1 MTEAAMAP
9 AEIRAGL
16 EQRVRNDL
24 LGPARGDGEVVFDG
38 TVRGRYLVG
47 MLAPKDTVAV
57 DPDRDDDEA
66 DHDDAGLSEDPVE
79 GRKAAKSVLHPS
91 SIGMSFAVE
100 GGVEQLAVTVT
111 WGHYRKDVEVVDD
124 DTGETKPAWRRE
136 PVEHR
141 IEVALSDEPLAT
153 ERLPAAKGD
162 VLVEGRA
169 RKHTTGFWLVT
180 LFLTNAQPDQ
190 ARNRDEVW
198 LFQPCLAVE
207 AIDGAAVFV
216 GRDAALGELVLDAG
230 PDPEEQRLLD
240 MQYRDHLE
248 FAVGHGIATHAEPAD
263 GNPARAVRVATEFLP
278 TYEVPNTVPAT
289 AEDTP
294 QLAGIVL
301 DMKRLAEA
309 SDDELRTWLSP
320 LAGGYRD
327 WLSAQRDRIADPA
340 ARLDGMEKFAGYA
353 VDEAARVADKIAA
366 GIDVVCTDPDAAA
379 AFRFANRAMWLQR
392 IHTEAISSHRKG
404 PDGPSFEQLLDPAH
418 PDTVDVEPRRSWRP
432 FQLAFLLLNL
442 PELVDPPHADRSGSK
457 ALVDLLFF
465 PTGGGKTEAYLGLT
479 AFTFAIR
486 RLIDAV
492 TTADGED
499 LDGGDGVAVL
509 MRYTLRLLTAQQFER
524 AAAMV
529 CAAETIRRED
539 PDTWGAVPFRLG
551 MWVGGSVT
559 PNRSV
564 DAKDAITSARRAGHD
579 RSAGATPLQLSRCPW
594 CGTELAL
601 AGDGHGNFHVE
612 HFEENPARRTLVY
625 CPDWACVFNARNAP
639 GEGIPVVTVDEEV
652 YRLLPTFLIGTVD
665 KFAQVPW
672 NGATKLL
679 FGRTAERCSRH
690 GYRTRDLAERLGF
703 CDPDVKTHP
712 KMAGADTAR
721 IEPCGRLRPPDLVIQ
736 DEFHLITGPLGSMGG
751 LYETIVD
758 ELASWRDDEVWVRP
772 KVVASTATIRRATQQ
787 ARGVFARRV
796 RLFPPQVLDIGDSF
810 FARQVTPSVDTPGR
824 RYLGVCVPGRRLKE
838 VENRVFRTV
847 MAAAQNLYSEEGLG
861 LAADPWMTT
870 VGYFSAIRELAG
882 MRRLADDE
890 LRTRLV
896 RINDRR
902 HPGLSARP
910 QKVDGKRRPL
920 VIEEL
925 TSRTSSAG
933 IRPALDRL
941 EITHDPSR
949 GLDGRWPIDLLLA
962 TNMISVGVDV
972 PRLGSMVIV
981 GQPKATAEYIQAS
994 SRVGRSPHGP
1004 GLVVTIANWA
1014 RPRDLSHYEN
1024 FEHYHATFYR
1034 HVEALSVTPFA
1045 DRAIDR
1051 GLSAVLTGLARNL
1064 NEDWNPNA
1072 GAQRIERGSTL
1083 MARIIDRIVA
1093 RAETVEGTA
1102 DIGARLRSQ
1111 LAARL
1116 DDLQR
1121 RQDEAAQGGTLA
1133 YEKRGQGQAGL
1144 VPLLSKPEAGG
1155 WDTWT
1160 LPNSLRNTEPLVN
1173 LLVDRDKDPSAAPD
1187 WDFDA
1192 GTSHPDGGRDTA
1204 EDVDEAPD
1212 LHAVED
1218 TTETPDVG
1226 NAKATSE
1233 VLA

>member
-1 MTEAAMAP
+1 MPDTDLRP
-9 AEIRAGL
+9 AEIRAEL

-24 LGPARGDGEVVFDG
+24 LGPARGDDEVLFDG
-38 TVRGRYLVG
+38 TVRSRYLVG
-47 MLAPKDTVAV
+47 MLAPKGTVAV
-57 DPDRDDDEA
+57 DPERDDDEA
-66 DHDDAGLSEDPVE
+66 EHDDAGFSEDPIE
-79 GRKAAKSVLHPS
+79 GRKAAKTVLHPS
-91 SIGMSFAVE
+91 SMGMSFAVE
-100 GGVEQLAVTVT
+100 GAVDRLAVTAA

-124 DTGETKPAWRRE
+124 ESGETKPVWRRE
-136 PVEHR
+136 QVEHHV
-141 IEVALSDEPLAT
+141 EVALTDGALMTSE
-153 ERLPAAKGD
+153 LPAAKGEA
-162 VLVEGRA
+162 LVEGRA

-198 LFQPCLAVE
+198 LFQPRLTVE
-207 AIDGAAVFV
+207 AVDGAAMFV
-216 GRDAALGELVLDAG
+216 GRGEALGDLALDGG

-240 MQYRDHLE
+240 MQYRDHVE
-248 FAVGHGIATHAEPAD
+248 FAVGHGIATHADAAED
-263 GNPARAVRVATEFLP
+263 NPARAVRVVTEFLP
-278 TYEVPNTVPAT
+278 AYEVPNTVAATPA
-289 AEDTP
+289 DTP
-294 QLAGIVL
+294 QLAGVVL
-301 DMKRLAEA
+301 DMKRLADATIE
-309 SDDELRTWLSP
+309 ELRSWLSP
-320 LAGGYRD
+320 LADGYRE
-327 WLSAQRDRIADPA
+327 WLTAQHARVSDPT
-340 ARLDGMEKFAGYA
+340 ARLEGLEEIAEYA
-353 VDEAARVADKIAA
+353 VGEANRVADKIAE
-366 GIDVVCTDPDAAA
+366 GIDEVCSDANAAA
-379 AFRFANRAMWLQR
+379 AFRFANRVMWLQR
-392 IHTEAISSHRKG
+392 VHTEAVAANRRQ
-404 PDGPSFEQLLDPAH
+404 PDGASVDQLLDPGH
-418 PDTVDVEPRRSWRP
+418 LDTVDVEANRSWFP

-442 PELVDPPHADRSGSK
+442 PELTDPAHVDRSGSK

-486 RLIDAV
+486 RLAGVV
-492 TTADGED
+492 TTADGEE

-529 CAAETIRRED
+529 CAAETIRRDD
-539 PDTWGAVPFRLG
+539 PDTWGSVPFRLG
-551 MWVGGSVT
+551 MWVGGSVS
-559 PNRSV
+559 PNRSL

-594 CGTELAL
+594 CGTGLAL
-601 AGDGHGNFHVE
+601 AGDGKGNFHVE

-625 CPDWACVFNARNAP
+625 CPDWSCQFNARNAP

-679 FGRTAERCSRH
+679 FGLAAQRCSRH

-703 CDPDVKTHP
+703 CDPDIKTHP
-712 KMAGADTAR
+712 KIDGADTAK
-721 IEPCGRLRPPDLVIQ
+721 IEPCGRLRPPDLIIQ
-736 DEFHLITGPLGSMGG
+736 DEFHLITGPLGSMAG

-758 ELASWRDDEVWVRP
+758 ELAAWKYEEAWVRP

-796 RLFPPQVLDIGDSF
+796 RLFPPQVLNIGDSF
-810 FARQVTPSVDTPGR
+810 FARQVSPSVDTPGR

-847 MAAAQNLYSEEGLG
+847 MAAAQNLYSGEGLG

-896 RINDRR
+896 RINDKR
-902 HPGLSARP
+902 HPGLSSRP
-910 QKVDGKRRPL
+910 EKIDGKRRTL

-925 TSRTSSAG
+925 TSRTSSSG

-941 EITHDPSR
+941 EITHDPTR
-949 GLDGRWPIDLLLA
+949 GLDGQWPIDLLLA

-994 SRVGRSPHGP
+994 SRVGRSPRGP

-1014 RPRDLSHYEN
+1014 RPRDLSHFQT

-1051 GLSAVLTGLARNL
+1051 GLSAVLVGLARNL
-1064 NEDWNPNA
+1064 TEDWNPNA
-1072 GAQRIERGSTL
+1072 GAQLIDRGSAL
-1083 MARIIDRIVA
+1083 MARIVDRIAA
-1093 RAETVEGTA
+1093 RAEEVEGTA
-1102 DIGARLRSQ
+1102 DIGARIRSQ
-1111 LAARL
+1111 LAERL

-1121 RQDEAAQGGTLA
+1121 RQDEAALGGTLA
-1133 YEKRGQGQAGL
+1133 YQKRGEGQAGL
-1144 VPLLSKPEAGG
+1144 IPLLSKPEAGG

-1160 LPNSLRNTEPLVN
+1160 LPNSLRNTEPQVN
-1173 LLVDRDKDPSAAPD
+1173 LLIDRDKDASAAPT
-1187 WDFDA
+1187 WDFGSGA
-1192 GTSHPDGGRDTA
+1192 EPPEPARDTA
-1204 EDVDEAPD
+1204 DDTEEVPD
-1212 LHAVED
+1212 LDDVED
-1218 TTETPDVG
+1218 T
-1226 NAKATSE
+1226 SE
-1233 VLA
+1233 VPV

>member
-1 MTEAAMAP
+1 MPDIALKP

-24 LGPARGDGEVVFDG
+24 LGPARGDDEVVFDG
-38 TVRGRYLVG
+38 TVRSRYLVG
-47 MLAPKDTVAV
+47 MLAPKGTVAV
-57 DPDRDDDEA
+57 DPERDDDEA
-66 DHDDAGLSEDPVE
+66 EHDDAGLSEDPIE
-79 GRKAAKSVLHPS
+79 GRRAAKSALHPS
-91 SIGMSFAVE
+91 SMGMSFAVE
-100 GGVEQLAVTVT
+100 GEVDRLAVTAT
-111 WGHYRKDVEVVDD
+111 WGHYRKDVAVVDEE
-124 DTGETKPAWRRE
+124 TGETKPVWRRE
-136 PVEHR
+136 PVVHHA
-141 IEVALSDEPLAT
+141 EVTLTPGALTTRP
-153 ERLPAAKGD
+153 LPAAKGE
-162 VLVEGRA
+162 VLVEGSA

-180 LFLTNAQPDQ
+180 LFLTNAQLEQ

-198 LFQPCLAVE
+198 LFQPRLTVE
-207 AIDGAAVFV
+207 TVDGAAAFV
-216 GRDAALGELVLDAG
+216 GRGESLGDRSLDGG

-240 MQYRDHLE
+240 MQYRDHVE
-248 FAVGHGIATHAEPAD
+248 FAVGHGIATRADPAPD
-263 GNPARAVRVATEFLP
+263 NPARAVRIATEFLP
-278 TYEVPNTVPAT
+278 TYEVPNTVAAT
-289 AEDTP
+289 TTDTP
-294 QLAGIVL
+294 QLAGVVL
-301 DMKRLAEA
+301 DMKRLADA
-309 SDDELRTWLSP
+309 TSDELRSWLSP
-320 LAGGYRD
+320 LADGYRD
-327 WLSAQRDRIADPA
+327 WLTAQRARISDPT
-340 ARLDGMEKFAGYA
+340 ARLEGMGEIAEYA
-353 VDEAARVADKIAA
+353 VSEASRVADKIAE
-366 GIDVVCTDPDAAA
+366 GIEVVCSDSDAAA

-392 IHTEAISSHRKG
+392 IHTEAVTAHRNR
-404 PDGPSFEQLLDPAH
+404 PDGPSADQLLEPGH
-418 PDTVDVEPRRSWRP
+418 PETVDVETKRSWRP

-442 PELVDPPHADRSGSK
+442 PELTDPAHVDRSGSK

-486 RLIDAV
+486 RLAGVV
-492 TTADGED
+492 TTADGVD
-499 LDGGDGVAVL
+499 LDGGNGVAVL

-529 CAAETIRRED
+529 CAAEIIRRDD
-539 PDTWGAVPFRLG
+539 PATWGSAPFRLG

-559 PNRSV
+559 PNRSA

-594 CGTELAL
+594 CGTDLAL
-601 AGDGHGNFHVE
+601 AGDGKGNFHVE

-625 CPDWACVFNARNAP
+625 CPDWSCQFNARHAA

-679 FGRTAERCSRH
+679 FGLAAQRCSRH

-712 KMAGADTAR
+712 KMDGADTAK
-721 IEPCGRLRPPDLVIQ
+721 IEPCGRLRPPDLIIQ
-736 DEFHLITGPLGSMGG
+736 DEFHLITGPLGSMAG

-758 ELASWRDDEVWVRP
+758 ELAAWKHDEAWVRP

-787 ARGVFARRV
+787 VRGVFARRV

-810 FARQVTPSVDTPGR
+810 FARQVTPSVETPGR

-847 MAAAQNLYSEEGLG
+847 MAAAQNLYSGEGLG

-896 RINDRR
+896 RINDKR
-902 HPGLSARP
+902 HPGLSSRP
-910 QKVDGKRRPL
+910 GKVDGRRRHL

-925 TSRTSSAG
+925 TSRTSSSG

-941 EITHDPSR
+941 EITHDPAR
-949 GLDGRWPIDLLLA
+949 GLEGQWPVDLLLA

-972 PRLGSMVIV
+972 SRLGSMVIV

-994 SRVGRSPHGP
+994 SRVGRSSHGP

-1014 RPRDLSHYEN
+1014 RPRDLSHFQT

-1051 GLSAVLTGLARNL
+1051 ALSAVLIGLARNL
-1064 NEDWNPNA
+1064 TEDWNPNA
-1072 GAQRIERGSTL
+1072 SAQQIDRGSAL
-1083 MARIIDRIVA
+1083 MGRIVDRIAA
-1093 RAETVEGTA
+1093 RAEEVEGTA
-1102 DIGARLRSQ
+1102 DIGARIRSQ
-1111 LAARL
+1111 LAERL

-1133 YEKRGQGQAGL
+1133 YQKRGEGQAGL
-1144 VPLLSKPEAGG
+1144 IPLLSKPEAGG

-1160 LPNSLRNTEPLVN
+1160 LPNSLRNAEPLVN
-1173 LLVDRDKDPSAAPD
+1173 LLIDRDKDPNAAPV
-1187 WDFDA
+1187 WDFGS
-1192 GTSHPDGGRDTA
+1192 GTEQPEPSRDTA
-1204 EDVDEAPD
+1204 EESDEVPD
-1212 LHAVED
+1212 LDDVED
-1218 TTETPDVG
+1218 T
-1226 NAKATSE
+1226 SE
-1233 VLA
+1233 VST